1 MASLEELLAK
11 EGFKKGKAKQG
22 LRGSAAPRAVSMPL
36 YPDRGQNLLDR
47 NTESRFQKNRARS
60 GAFDRGTRSG
70 WSENGGG
77 RGGRQKYGPVRGES
91 SVDSYDEEFLEI
103 EGFETGGSNQSR
115 EVKSFNGR
123 SRNSRLNSV
132 DEAEKYKADTIVKP
146 KVRMGRNP
154 KQEGPGNLR
163 CKEADLHDT
172 ICDEKLQKRNIT
184 NIQMQPS
191 FNYDVR
197 SRKDDEPTLDE
208 AAIWAV
214 VSILT
219 SYIKLYFKDGNFR
232 ASIRH
237 SCAACLGLGATK
249 QKQQKDHNGAVA
261 DLKEAI
267 QTVERV
273 VKDNLDSVEVTK
285 AFKKLTVI
293 SGLSSTDRKD
303 GFAFGSLDSYLAA
316 CAHLYLSVIYKLQKK
331 DKLSAKHLLQVF
343 CSSPYQ
349 ARTNLLPALW
359 DRLFLPN
366 LSHLKSW
373 YEEEVKSIA
382 QSPMGEKK
390 TKLLVKMYNDVL
402 DKGTHA
408 FATYYKEWLIEETEA
423 PALPSIHVPFTS
435 YHGISQ
441 ESNVPTDSDEGCSP
455 GSSVTTQL
463 TISNSLY
470 LSSSSQSKNSD
481 AADRIESK
489 DEEEEID
496 EEQLTIHSDN
506 LNQYYEET
514 RISSQKFGIQNRII
528 GQIQEHHNPF
538 LKDSSIATQ
547 LMISDSLYLSS
558 SSQSKN
564 LDPADATES
573 RDEEEEIDEEQL
585 ITHSNNRNQDYEETK
600 ISSRKFGIQNHI
612 VGQTQEDHKPFV
624 KELNSSINAE
634 ESELYLKKL
643 AQAVFKPQLSTVSEL
658 TKTRTF
664 AEIADTEVLAVSLS
678 AESFTND
685 KDADEGSF
693 FSATPQDFVCPLT
706 GQVFEDPVTLETGQT
721 FEQAAIKEWFNRG
734 NTTCPVSGQE
744 LECLLVP
751 ETNLVLKHLIA
762 SWKSEHFKNLL
773 GIAVQ
778 IAGCV
783 ITQDRESKNELVLS
797 IIEQLLGGLS
807 LEEQLENARHL
818 MALGGLDFLL
828 RRFELANVDEK
839 TRIVGLLLCCIK
851 ADGCCRNYLAV
862 KLNSVCILEL
872 LHSKQVNA
880 RTNIVLLLT
889 ELLYLKRRAT
899 LTLFLSGL
907 HTEAIVNTMH
917 VLLVY
922 LHSSPPEER
931 AQAAVL
937 LLHFDLMVD
946 SRKYSIYREEAI
958 NSITLSLNGCLSDKN
973 VIPNSRKALL
983 MLGGHFSSSGDI
995 LTEAW
1000 MLQQAG
1006 FIDGPSAEYI
1016 DNDEEIDESVLNEE
1030 TSEKEK
1036 WLNNVTMALLGNA
1049 RRSFLEALSKCLDSG
1064 NVELVRACLTTVAWL
1079 SHSLVSLSTSEI
1091 QLFAFSILIPRL
1103 KECLGNSMEVEN
1115 RVLACI
1121 SLLNFSNIPGSC

>member
-47 NTESRFQKNRARS
+47 NTESRFRKNRARS

-91 SVDSYDEEFLEI
+91 SVDSYDEESLEI
-103 EGFETGGSNQSR
+103 EGFETGESNQSR
-115 EVKSFNGR
+115 EAKSFNGR

-267 QTVERV
+267 QTVEGV

-514 RISSQKFGIQNRII
+514 RISSQKFGIQNHII

-664 AEIADTEVLAVSLS
+664 AEIADSEVLAVSLS

-744 LECLLVP
+744 LEC
-751 ETNLVLKHLIA
+751 
-762 SWKSEHFKNLL
+762 
-773 GIAVQ
+773 IAVQ

-828 RRFELANVDEK
+828 R
-839 TRIVGLLLCCIK
+839 
-851 ADGCCRNYLAV
+851 RNYLAV

-1049 RRSFLEALSKCLDSG
+1049 RQSFLEALSKCLDSG

-1079 SHSLVSLSTSEI
+1079 SHSLVSLSTGEI

-1121 SLLNFSNIPGSC
+1121 SLLNFSNIPEELESEAKTTCARCLELELAAPASLEIRICITITVPEDSLQTPENATE